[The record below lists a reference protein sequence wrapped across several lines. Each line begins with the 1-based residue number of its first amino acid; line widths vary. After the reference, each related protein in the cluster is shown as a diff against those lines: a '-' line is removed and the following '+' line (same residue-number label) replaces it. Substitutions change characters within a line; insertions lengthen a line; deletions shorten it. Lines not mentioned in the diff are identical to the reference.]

1 MHCIWVGTEVCWGCD
16 IFRRFEAVDGAS
28 DFLDAEE
35 SAFRDVVVRFVR
47 VVLTGPG
54 LRVFKLNVGATS

>member
-1 MHCIWVGTEVCWGCD
+1 MPL
-16 IFRRFEAVDGAS
+16 S

-47 VVLTGPG
+47 VVLTGPD
-54 LRVFKLNVGATS
+54 LRGFKLNGGATS